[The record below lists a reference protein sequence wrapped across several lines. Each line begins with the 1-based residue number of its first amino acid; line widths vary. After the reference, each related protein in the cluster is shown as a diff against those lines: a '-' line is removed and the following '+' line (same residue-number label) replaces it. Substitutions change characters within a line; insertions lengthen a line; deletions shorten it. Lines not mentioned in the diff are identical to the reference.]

1 MLRMRLKKAAVIAC
15 TAILATGTVGAG
27 NVALGAAFYDTQSS
41 NETVKGRILV
51 SAGPDISISYNKNG
65 KVLKIKGIDKD
76 GKNFLK
82 GQDGYVGK
90 SCKDAVERLVRRL
103 DEDGWFDR
111 KTGNS
116 KRSLVIK
123 SEKGS
128 QYPNDNFMKD
138 IENEVRD
145 LAERRGIDTYI
156 KVVGSHNVNDKGYI
170 DRETAEKMVLE
181 QLGLK
186 SEDLRIK
193 EYDLDDGVYEI
204 EVWIKGIAHEVK
216 LNAVTG
222 EVLNIERDDDNDGRF
237 DDDRFDDDRYDD
249 DRYDDDRYD
258 DDHDDDRYDDD
269 HDDDD
274 RYDDDHDDDDRDD
287 DDD

>member
-15 TAILATGTVGAG
+15 TAILATGTVGEG
-27 NVALGAAFYDTQSS
+27 NVALGAAFYGTQSS

-65 KVLKIKGIDKD
+65 KVLEIKGIDKD
-76 GKNFLK
+76 GKNFLE

-128 QYPNDNFMKD
+128 QYPNDNFMND

-145 LAERRGIDTYI
+145 LVEKRGIDTYI

-204 EVWIKGIAHEVK
+204 EVWIKGNAHEIE

-237 DDDRFDDDRYDD
+237 DDDRYDDDHDDDDRY
-249 DRYDDDRYD
+249 
-258 DDHDDDRYDDD
+258 DDDRYDDD

-274 RYDDDHDDDDRDD
+274 RYDDDRYDDEHDDDDRDD